1 MNGFQ
6 NSNLTN
12 SKILNLYLHM
22 YVGLTE
28 KAHFDFGKILHGV
41 HGGGAIVVEHLRD
54 QFLIQNRFAGCI

>member
-22 YVGLTE
+22 YVGLK

-41 HGGGAIVVEHLRD
+41 GAIVVEHLID